1 MLLCDFDAAVQVGDV
16 REGDV
21 LGRFVGE
28 KTRHVFG
35 HGSHGTCEVKQ
46 PGAVVGVSVSFFF
59 KGGTTKTTGGKVVW
73 DFATGWTFCK
83 ISTHR

>member
-46 PGAVVGVSVSFFF
+46 PGAVVGVSVSFFLRGDN
-59 KGGTTKTTGGKVVW
+59 KNHRREGGLGLCYRVDVL
-73 DFATGWTFCK
+73 
-83 ISTHR
+83 

>member
-35 HGSHGTCEVKQ
+35 YGSHGTCEVKQ
-46 PGAVVGVSVSFFF
+46 PGAVVGVSVFFF
-59 KGGTTKTTGGKVVW
+59 KGGQQKPQEGRWFGILLQGGRFVRFQHI
-73 DFATGWTFCK
+73 D
-83 ISTHR
+83 S